1 MKGFCSVPRPPDCS
15 EGFVRCGS
23 VRQFEP
29 ILDTQQVV
37 GARPANQGF
46 RALEIDFRR
55 GHFGERFNL
64 FSQPGHHTGVPSP
77 ADMVLIPPAGAQQI
91 SPCKPGHQ
99 RVADSWRDSAI
110 VPAGGLA
117 VVGKPSRNACRLLVC
132 LVPQKQGP
140 FLRGSSVCRRMD
152 LPQSESGALR
162 NTRGRRQCW
171 KIFRVAC
178 RLLLASDSFHRP
190 LKNARTAAECS
201 AAARAW
207 LLVEKQWNP
216 RYDQLFV
223 RRRRL

>member
-99 RVADSWRDSAI
+99 RVADSRRDSAA

-117 VVGKPSRNACRLLVC
+117 VVGQEGINQSAITDLNDAPVIVGLDLMPAQHQPQDCGEITPPLGAADEPDHFP
-132 LVPQKQGP
+132 VP
-140 FLRGSSVCRRMD
+140 D
-152 LPQSESGALR
+152 L
-162 NTRGRRQCW
+162 
-171 KIFRVAC
+171 
-178 RLLLASDSFHRP
+178 H
-190 LKNARTAAECS
+190 
-201 AAARAW
+201 AAAGPDKAEH
-207 LLVEKQWNP
+207 VG
-216 RYDQLFV
+216 
-223 RRRRL
+223 

>member
-77 ADMVLIPPAGAQQI
+77 SDLVLIPPAGAQQI

-140 FLRGSSVCRRMD
+140 FLRGSSVCSRLDLLRVVERHSSSSLWHRTGKIGIKHYDWAGNVKKFMDHLSMRRC
-152 LPQSESGALR
+152 P
-162 NTRGRRQCW
+162 
-171 KIFRVAC
+171 
-178 RLLLASDSFHRP
+178 RLLPASRTCGSKTATAGITP
-190 LKNARTAAECS
+190 LTRN
-201 AAARAW
+201 
-207 LLVEKQWNP
+207 
-216 RYDQLFV
+216 
-223 RRRRL
+223 